1 MARVEIDYGGFDRIE
16 ASFNGMS
23 RDGIRRIVEAGAAA
37 AVEEMK
43 KAITEHRHVRTGDM
57 LGSVRAGQYHEELD
71 GGYMAVYPQDEDRHG
86 VSNTVKAFVINYG
99 RGKKKKGSRMGDK
112 FITSKEDRTEAVVKA
127 AMQAEADRLIDEM
140 NR

>member
-1 MARVEIDYGGFDRIE
+1 MAKVEIDYGGFDRIE
-16 ASFNGMS
+16 ASFSGMG

-37 AVEEMK
+37 AVVEMK
-43 KAITEHRHVRTGDM
+43 KAITEHHHVRTGDM
-57 LGSVRAGQYHEELD
+57 LNSVRAGQYHEELD
-71 GGYMAVYPQDEDRHG
+71 GGYMAVYPQDNDRHG

-99 RGKKKKGSRMGDK
+99 RGKKKRTARMGDK
-112 FITSKEDRTEAVVKA
+112 FITGKEDQTEAIVTA